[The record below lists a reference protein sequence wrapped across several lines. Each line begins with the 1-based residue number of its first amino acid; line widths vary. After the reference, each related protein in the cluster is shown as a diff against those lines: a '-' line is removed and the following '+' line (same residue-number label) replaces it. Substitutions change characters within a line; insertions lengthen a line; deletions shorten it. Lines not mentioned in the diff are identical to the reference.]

1 MDPGP
6 LHQILV
12 LSLRSLGPSSHT
24 VVICVGPGIA
34 VTVLV
39 TVCRVMLTEL
49 GETSNLRPVGHYVM
63 RGTLRDLPA
72 IGGVSVN
79 VA

>member
-1 MDPGP
+1 
-6 LHQILV
+6 
-12 LSLRSLGPSSHT
+12 
-24 VVICVGPGIA
+24 
-34 VTVLV
+34 
-39 TVCRVMLTEL
+39 MLTEL